1 MNFIQTQKL
10 VRAMSDIES
19 WSQSYI
25 REMDKSPEF
34 CDYDK
39 LTRFQ
44 KWIDDAKTEV
54 FNLANELSSNKESN

>member
-39 LTRFQ
+39 LMRFQ